1 MMISPVERSASQFMM
16 ASGLYYALLARQRV
30 ILCDGGQKGFEESA
44 QAVVDGLQPSINM
57 ISYESSN
64 HIFHIMV
71 SNDLTYVCVS
81 DKLFDRQIAFGFL
94 RELERQLQATGLR
107 EKASYVGPYAL
118 RQEFGSVINAQLKQ
132 YSSGDKLSHLQ
143 GRVTEVT
150 GVMTENIEKVVRRG
164 EALEDLTDRSEL
176 LAHSSTDFRHSSTKL
191 RKKLFWKSIKMWVI
205 FVCVLL
211 GIVLAI
217 IIIIVV
223 SLAATGHFNNG
234 SKK

>member
-1 MMISPVERSASQFMM
+1 MM
-16 ASGLYYALLARQRV
+16 ASRLYYALLARQRL
-30 ILCDGGQKGFEESA
+30 ILCDGGQEGFEESA
-44 QAVVDGLQPSINM
+44 KAVVDGLQPSISM
-57 ISYESSN
+57 ISYESSS
-64 HIFHIMV
+64 HVFHIMV
-71 SNDLTYVCVS
+71 SNDLTYICVA

-94 RELERQLQATGLR
+94 RELERQLEVSGLR

-118 RQEFGSVINAQLKQ
+118 RQEFGGVINAQLKQ
-132 YSSGDKLSHLQ
+132 YSSGDKLAHLQ

-205 FVCVLL
+205 FIGVLI

-217 IIIIVV
+217 VIIIVIA
-223 SLAATGHFNNG
+223 LAATGHFSSGN
-234 SKK
+234 KQ